1 MKRLHIYGTDQYNL
15 PDRGGF
21 VHEGKAYRPYAW
33 TMYVNTV
40 TGVATVEYTLAEL
53 VAIPMAIEDWSNMT
67 LVKVS
72 DSFVYRLPDGFAAS
86 WINECVVEEL
96 ISSHF
101 MGTLVN
107 PIKGR
112 ERDLTFIMLPRI
124 GTSQVLGTRRT
135 YQLTEPQYPLE
146 VATADLYVAS
156 GNVLIER
163 NDFWNHPT
171 IEMLVDYDVANYDW
185 LVNNIMVPPE
195 DTEE

>member
-1 MKRLHIYGTDQYNL
+1 MVLYDDLPEVYDRLMKDYSPTDLSWMANGWTPYTAFYFWAECTLEGSAVLESHYINDTLDQFIPENYLETIAYLWDRSYNL

-124 GTSQVLGTRRT
+124 GQVR
-135 YQLTEPQYPLE
+135 
-146 VATADLYVAS
+146 S
-156 GNVLIER
+156 
-163 NDFWNHPT
+163 
-171 IEMLVDYDVANYDW
+171 
-185 LVNNIMVPPE
+185 
-195 DTEE
+195 

>member
-1 MKRLHIYGTDQYNL
+1 MKKLHIYGADQYSG

-21 VHEGKAYRPYAW
+21 VHEGTAYKPYSW
-33 TMYVNTV
+33 TMYVNTA
-40 TGVATVEYTLAEL
+40 TGVATIEYTLAEL
-53 VAIPMAIEDWSNMT
+53 VAIPMAPEDWANMT
-67 LVKVS
+67 DLKVA
-72 DSFVYRLPDGFAAS
+72 DSFVYRIPDGFAAS

-107 PIKGR
+107 PIKSR

-124 GTSQVLGTRRT
+124 GTKQVLGTRRT
-135 YQLTEPQYPLE
+135 YHIDHLSYPP
-146 VATADLYVAS
+146 VVTAVDLYVAQ

-185 LVNNIMVPPE
+185 LVNNIMNPPE
-195 DTEE
+195 STEE